1 MIDDDKLRAAV
12 ECMFDDHSFKRVTH
26 SIWLH
31 GAVID
36 DVRVGVIEATYN
48 QNFGNFTLNCNEFK
62 RLIDAKSSG
71 RAGSAY
77 VVKTRFHAPTYKK
90 LVIEVSRPSRW
101 EKRCAT
107 WSRDPVNTARSG
119 PWAAL
124 MPRSSCSMSE
134 FESHVPSYKDSKE
147 EMVEVLSQDLF
158 PWQDLDAFLDAIE
171 NEDWEISCYELR
183 AVVGH
188 PTPS

>member
-12 ECMFDDHSFKRVTH
+12 ECMFDDNSFKRVTN

-90 LVIEVSRPSRW
+90 QIVEIIEATALAETLRGVEPRPG
-101 EKRCAT
+101 KH
-107 WSRDPVNTARSG
+107 G
-119 PWAAL
+119 PFWTLGGSDAE
-124 MPRSSCSMSE
+124 E
-134 FESHVPSYKDSKE
+134 F
-147 EMVEVLSQDLF
+147 M
-158 PWQDLDAFLDAIE
+158 
-171 NEDWEISCYELR
+171 
-183 AVVGH
+183 
-188 PTPS
+188 